1 MYDVSL
7 MWSMITILL
16 KETGALIC
24 VGGCLTLVT
33 ILDRQKTP
41 YHPHQGTLLY
51 HKDFALLRTLIC
63 FVCACGGGGVGEGAK
78 ILLKRLNCFYS
89 QVKHQRPTKLQPLLE
104 WVSLK
109 SLICPFHHANGRS
122 HHPIIAPQL
131 SGVKQM
137 QFVWGHTVFKSGL
150 TAPPPMYIT
159 TNHHLVYNHSIYAPS
174 WTPLH

>member
-1 MYDVSL
+1 
-7 MWSMITILL
+7 MWWRW
-16 KETGALIC
+16 C
-24 VGGCLTLVT
+24 
-33 ILDRQKTP
+33 
-41 YHPHQGTLLY
+41 
-51 HKDFALLRTLIC
+51 
-63 FVCACGGGGVGEGAK
+63 GEGAK

-131 SGVKQM
+131 SEVKQM

-150 TAPPPMYIT
+150 TTPPCTSQQIIILSIT
-159 TNHHLVYNHSIYAPS
+159 TLYKQPPEPHCINHLFTHWHSRISTVFFWLLLSNTPPSVLYYSITSQKSSPYQAIYCFHYWMFSVHTKTMHPI
-174 WTPLH
+174 

>member
-7 MWSMITILL
+7 IWSMITILL
-16 KETGALIC
+16 MQNWGTDLCWRVSHASDY
-24 VGGCLTLVT
+24 T
-33 ILDRQKTP
+33 RQTKKNP

-150 TAPPPMYIT
+150 TAPPPHV
-159 TNHHLVYNHSIYAPS
+159 HHNKSSSCL
-174 WTPLH
+174 